1 LPPLRQR
8 LEDLPLLV
16 AKLLDGLGAT
26 AQQSATLTTRE
37 LLSTLRRNPWQ
48 GNIRELRNYLERC
61 LVLEQQ
67 PPPREN
73 EEPWGLDAA
82 AELPRFQDARR
93 RALAGFE
100 RHYLELL
107 LDKHD
112 GKVAAAAETAGMSRV
127 YLYRLLG
134 RYGLLR

>member
-1 LPPLRQR
+1 MALQR
-8 LEDLPLLV
+8 V
-16 AKLLDGLGAT
+16 
-26 AQQSATLTTRE
+26 RE
-37 LLSTLRRNPWQ
+37 RDEAVDQRRGERIQ
-48 GNIRELRNYLERC
+48 LLERC

-73 EEPWGLDAA
+73 DEPWGLDAA
-82 AELPRFQDARR
+82 AELPRFQDARS

-112 GKVAAAAETAGMSRV
+112 GKVAAAAETAGVSRV